1 MEETKTILQ
10 TSHRLRYALI
20 IEGFLVGGC
29 AGIISIIYRQLLS
42 YAEQWVQWLSAM
54 MRQSLTWVVLGFA
67 LLLLI
72 GFVIS
77 LLLRHEPLISGS
89 GIPQIEAEVGGQ
101 LEENWLRVLWS
112 KMAAGVLAALGGLSL
127 GREGPSIQ
135 LGGMCGKGFGQLFHR
150 VKIEQRYL
158 ITCGAAAGLSA
169 AFNAPLAGIMFA
181 LEELHRSFSMSVIV
195 SVMIASV
202 TGDFLSQYVFGLAPA
217 FHFDVAQTLPLH
229 LYLIVVLL
237 GILCGVMAACYNF
250 ITLKA
255 QDWYARI
262 PFLKPSQHVFI
273 PLLVSG
279 ILMLILPQVLG
290 SGHSMSEELAFG
302 ERIPHVLLFLLLAKF
317 AFSTLSFGS
326 GAAGGIFFPMLVLGS
341 YLGAAFGSALSET
354 GLFDSQFVNN
364 FIIMGM
370 AGLFSGIV
378 RAPVTGIILIAEMTG
393 TLSHL
398 LPLCLVSI
406 TAYVSAHLLRS
417 KPIYESLLE
426 RLLNKHGITH
436 EKGSAGKLLTEV
448 VVEVG
453 SPLEQRRIA
462 EISWPPHCLLVAVR
476 RGEEEILPRGDTMI
490 QAQDTLVALLDEASA
505 AFSQEMLQRSAQGRL

>member
-72 GFVIS
+72 GFGIS
-77 LLLRHEPLISGS
+77 LLLRHEQLISGS

-202 TGDFLSQYVFGLAPA
+202 TGDFLSLYDHSSRSAGLCTLAEQPVLDRHAKAACTQTGGA
-217 FHFDVAQTLPLH
+217 FHTSPAP
-229 LYLIVVLL
+229 
-237 GILCGVMAACYNF
+237 
-250 ITLKA
+250 
-255 QDWYARI
+255 
-262 PFLKPSQHVFI
+262 
-273 PLLVSG
+273 VSNG
-279 ILMLILPQVLG
+279 LNLILP
-290 SGHSMSEELAFG
+290 GHCA
-302 ERIPHVLLFLLLAKF
+302 P
-317 AFSTLSFGS
+317 
-326 GAAGGIFFPMLVLGS
+326 AG
-341 YLGAAFGSALSET
+341 
-354 GLFDSQFVNN
+354 
-364 FIIMGM
+364 
-370 AGLFSGIV
+370 
-378 RAPVTGIILIAEMTG
+378 
-393 TLSHL
+393 
-398 LPLCLVSI
+398 
-406 TAYVSAHLLRS
+406 
-417 KPIYESLLE
+417 
-426 RLLNKHGITH
+426 
-436 EKGSAGKLLTEV
+436 
-448 VVEVG
+448 
-453 SPLEQRRIA
+453 
-462 EISWPPHCLLVAVR
+462 
-476 RGEEEILPRGDTMI
+476 
-490 QAQDTLVALLDEASA
+490 
-505 AFSQEMLQRSAQGRL
+505 